1 VQQYM
6 SKQTKRVQNRWR
18 GVEARVGYL
27 NAKEQA
33 EALRSLRIKMKAATI
48 IQSTIARPYLSKKR
62 MKQKASDIYIEYQTQ
77 NSGRGGRGTTWY
89 NPSTNREYSSY
100 PPSLLTL
107 KVGKSKKRAACQT
120 SVLPHLDKMFTLQ
133 CIQCLNKHSGNEEQ
147 EKTGQCK
154 DATVFCV
161 DCEESFCEECY
172 DNR

>member
-1 VQQYM
+1 MHHTDSLVSGTM
-6 SKQTKRVQNRWR
+6 IGLRLFWKNPD
-18 GVEARVGYL
+18 E
-27 NAKEQA
+27 KEQYYIMFW
-33 EALRSLRIKMKAATI
+33 RTK
-48 IQSTIARPYLSKKR
+48 YN
-62 MKQKASDIYIEYQTQ
+62 IYIEYQTQ
-77 NSGRGGRGTTWY
+77 NSGRSGRGTTWY
-89 NPSTNREYSSY
+89 NPRTNREYSSY

-107 KVGKSKKRAACQT
+107 KIGKSKKRTACQT

-133 CIQCLNKHSGNEEQ
+133 CTQCLNKHSSGSGDKEQ